1 MYLYNKIIDTN
12 ATIACME
19 NPLNE
24 KIAIVKKLA
33 TKNDDVTDKAR
44 FRLTPQIKRH
54 TIKGKNEIY
63 DINASILILIF
74 Y

>member
-1 MYLYNKIIDTN
+1 M
-12 ATIACME
+12 
-19 NPLNE
+19 
-24 KIAIVKKLA
+24 KKLA
-33 TKNDDVTDKAR
+33 TKNDDVTDKAK
-44 FRLTPQIKRH
+44 FRLTPQIIRH